1 MDEKGQLMEVPIKL
15 VMGLVVGMLCMGV
28 LVQFVGTAERSV
40 IRDMDVQFTVS
51 GNRLTVKVLDAAGG
65 DALNG
70 ATIVVRYSG
79 GSKAQTLG
87 ENTSQYTFTLPSDA
101 GIATVQVTHEGYIPW
116 GSQVA
121 LG

>member
-51 GNRLTVKVLDAAGG
+51 SNKLTVKVFDAATG
-65 DALNG
+65 DPLKG
-70 ATIVVRYSG
+70 ATIIVRYTG
-79 GSKAQTLG
+79 GTQAETPANS
-87 ENTSQYTFTLPSDA
+87 NQYTFTLPS
-101 GIATVQVTHEGYIPW
+101 GVVIATVQVTHAGYIGW
-116 GSQVA
+116 ESQVA
-121 LG
+121 MG